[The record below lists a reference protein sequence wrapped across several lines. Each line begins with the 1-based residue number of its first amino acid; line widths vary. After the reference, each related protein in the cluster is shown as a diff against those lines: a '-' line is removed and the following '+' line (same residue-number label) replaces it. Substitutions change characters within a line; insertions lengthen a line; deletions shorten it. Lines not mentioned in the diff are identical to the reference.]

1 MEVKPHGRERPHFF
15 GPFPERSVAETFGR
29 DLLDRNACEGVAY
42 LRVRPS
48 DQLVEIHTPE
58 GNYDPFTDDDPVALT
73 D

>member
-15 GPFPERSVAETFGR
+15 GPFPERSDAEVCGR

-42 LRVRPS
+42 LLVRPS
-48 DQLVEIHTPE
+48 DQLVEIHAPE
-58 GNYDPFTDDDPVALT
+58 GIYDLFTDDPVAFT